1 MCIVPAAP
9 KVPLQ
14 AQYQQMQV
22 PQDPVSKNVANAAN
36 LRRGLWASI
45 MTSPKG
51 VTTAPT
57 VTGTGAGV
65 LGA

>member
-1 MCIVPAAP
+1 MCIIPSAP
-9 KVPLQ
+9 KVPVQ
-14 AQYQQMQV
+14 PQFQQMQA
-22 PQDPVSKNVANAAN
+22 PQDPVSKNVALSAN

-45 MTSPKG
+45 MTSPQG
-51 VTTAPT
+51 VTGAPS